1 MGPHCSHFMFSTFFS
16 KNGYLYLTCLS
27 GKWMNSYLRWQHK
40 TRTIPNVL
48 LMLELLFSY
57 NYADDMKCY
66 RIITDHSDERQLRSD
81 LSSLNSWS
89 SDHFMNFNIKECIS
103 TLLLQRERIS
113 YRCHTIWMD
122 CKLHYVTT
130 EKELGVHISSTLS
143 WNGHIDLILGHRTC
157 TNECDQL
164 TLLTLSKSLVH
175 PQ

>member
-1 MGPHCSHFMFSTFFS
+1 
-16 KNGYLYLTCLS
+16 
-27 GKWMNSYLRWQHK
+27 
-40 TRTIPNVL
+40 
-48 LMLELLFSY
+48 MLVLLFSY

-66 RIITDHSDERQLRSD
+66 RIITDHSDERQLQSD

-89 SDHFMNFNIKECIS
+89 SDHFMNFNIKKCKHLAI
-103 TLLLQRERIS
+103 TKRKDILQMS
-113 YRCHTIWMD
+113 YNLNGLQIT
-122 CKLHYVTT
+122 YVTT

-164 TLLTLSKSLVH
+164 TLLTLYKSLVH